1 MVSQLSTVSRVIFR
15 ETFIGFI
22 EISADRSSDC
32 VFSHVQNAAWN
43 LNLGFKRMTGYRI
56 WADTWMVF
64 SMYYWRHNHP
74 VFMYTGLCKCWTLFF
89 LRALTLLNK
98 SAYFF
103 LEWDF
108 YFCITFICENLKL
121 SLKSEEKNT
130 FFSCHQVNLHFSCE
144 EHRILILEFLEA
156 LRGKMS
162 GVQMFIHYNI
172 LFHTLQTKGLNI
184 VSVP

>member
-1 MVSQLSTVSRVIFR
+1 
-15 ETFIGFI
+15 
-22 EISADRSSDC
+22 
-32 VFSHVQNAAWN
+32 
-43 LNLGFKRMTGYRI
+43 MTGYQL

-103 LEWDF
+103 LKWDF

-121 SLKSEEKNT
+121 KFKIWREKYLLQLSPVEPSLLMWRAQNLDLRVFGSTEEQNGW
-130 FFSCHQVNLHFSCE
+130 SANV
-144 EHRILILEFLEA
+144 
-156 LRGKMS
+156 
-162 GVQMFIHYNI
+162 
-172 LFHTLQTKGLNI
+172 HTLQYFVSHIANQGSEYSFCATNI
-184 VSVP
+184 KKVFEVT